1 MVTKKKLTKEEWKAM
16 TGTDM
21 SLILPS
27 DGSIETAKESSL
39 NDTGKEKSEGTVEQ
53 TDFTSENLQPSTGKE
68 EAVPTSQRR
77 ISYRQRKLSLD
88 EYRKTFLQVPKIEDR
103 KPVFVSGEVRD
114 RLDEFV
120 RRLTKLQFWELARL
134 SFGHPENLA
143 PLPKSG
149 GNPLSVVADCEK
161 KNNQK
166 SNKENMNDRKK
177 NRPRGRPRVSGVCKL
192 SKAVTVKFSKID
204 YERLCRR
211 SRQANLTLAE
221 FLRVSA
227 FETTITAR
235 HSAEETAAIRSLTGM
250 ANNLNQLTRLSH
262 QAGFHRTQ
270 RTVTEL
276 LLKLKEIIV
285 RYRYG
290 ERRPS

>member
-1 MVTKKKLTKEEWKAM
+1 MTDLLTDSSQYSIQTVSSRPEGVTDKTSVL
-16 TGTDM
+16 GV
-21 SLILPS
+21 
-27 DGSIETAKESSL
+27 
-39 NDTGKEKSEGTVEQ
+39 SEVI
-53 TDFTSENLQPSTGKE
+53 FRAS
-68 EAVPTSQRR
+68 
-77 ISYRQRKLSLD
+77 
-88 EYRKTFLQVPKIEDR
+88 RKTSLH
-103 KPVFVSGEVRD
+103 S
-114 RLDEFV
+114 
-120 RRLTKLQFWELARL
+120 RRVEAIRSRWSQI
-134 SFGHPENLA
+134 
-143 PLPKSG
+143 
-149 GNPLSVVADCEK
+149 VK

-166 SNKENMNDRKK
+166 SKEENMNDRKN
-177 NRPRGRPRVSGVCKL
+177 NRPKGRPRVSGVCKL

-221 FLRVSA
+221 FLRTSA

-235 HSAEETAAIRSLTGM
+235 HSAEETAVIRSLTGM

-276 LLKLKEIIV
+276 LQKLKEIIV
-285 RYRYG
+285 RYRHG

>member
-1 MVTKKKLTKEEWKAM
+1 M
-16 TGTDM
+16 TD
-21 SLILPS
+21 LL
-27 DGSIETAKESSL
+27 
-39 NDTGKEKSEGTVEQ
+39 
-53 TDFTSENLQPSTGKE
+53 TDFSHYSIQTVSSRPGGVTDKTSVLGVSEVIFRAS
-68 EAVPTSQRR
+68 
-77 ISYRQRKLSLD
+77 
-88 EYRKTFLQVPKIEDR
+88 R
-103 KPVFVSGEVRD
+103 KPY
-114 RLDEFV
+114 
-120 RRLTKLQFWELARL
+120 
-134 SFGHPENLA
+134 A

-149 GNPLSVVADCEK
+149 GNPLPVVADCEK

-166 SNKENMNDRKK
+166 SNEENMNDRKK
-177 NRPRGRPRVSGVCKL
+177 NRPRGRPKISGVCKL

-235 HSAEETAAIRSLTGM
+235 HSAEETAVIRSLTGM

-262 QAGFHRTQ
+262 QTGFHRTQ

-276 LLKLKEIIV
+276 LQKLKEIII
-285 RYRYG
+285 RYRHG

>member
-1 MVTKKKLTKEEWKAM
+1 M
-16 TGTDM
+16 TD
-21 SLILPS
+21 LL
-27 DGSIETAKESSL
+27 
-39 NDTGKEKSEGTVEQ
+39 
-53 TDFTSENLQPSTGKE
+53 TDFSHYSIQTVSSRPGGVTDKTSVLGVSEVIFRAS
-68 EAVPTSQRR
+68 
-77 ISYRQRKLSLD
+77 
-88 EYRKTFLQVPKIEDR
+88 RKTSLH
-103 KPVFVSGEVRD
+103 S
-114 RLDEFV
+114 
-120 RRLTKLQFWELARL
+120 RR
-134 SFGHPENLA
+134 
-143 PLPKSG
+143 SG
-149 GNPLSVVADCEK
+149 GNPLPVVADCEK

-166 SNKENMNDRKK
+166 SNEENMNDRKK
-177 NRPRGRPRVSGVCKL
+177 NRPRGRPKISGVCKL

-235 HSAEETAAIRSLTGM
+235 HSAEETAVIRSLTGM

-262 QAGFHRTQ
+262 QTGFHRTQ

-276 LLKLKEIIV
+276 LQKLKEIII
-285 RYRYG
+285 RYRHG

>member
-1 MVTKKKLTKEEWKAM
+1 MTFSGMTDLLTDSSHYSIQTVSIRLGRVTDKTSVL
-16 TGTDM
+16 GV
-21 SLILPS
+21 
-27 DGSIETAKESSL
+27 
-39 NDTGKEKSEGTVEQ
+39 SEVI
-53 TDFTSENLQPSTGKE
+53 FRAS
-68 EAVPTSQRR
+68 
-77 ISYRQRKLSLD
+77 
-88 EYRKTFLQVPKIEDR
+88 RKTSLH
-103 KPVFVSGEVRD
+103 S
-114 RLDEFV
+114 
-120 RRLTKLQFWELARL
+120 RRVEAIRSRWSQI
-134 SFGHPENLA
+134 
-143 PLPKSG
+143 
-149 GNPLSVVADCEK
+149 VK

-166 SNKENMNDRKK
+166 SKEENMNDRKN

-235 HSAEETAAIRSLTGM
+235 HSAEETAVIRSLTGM

-270 RTVTEL
+270 KTVTEL

-285 RYRYG
+285 RYRNG
-290 ERRPS
+290 ERRQS

>member
-1 MVTKKKLTKEEWKAM
+1 MTFSGMTDLLTDSSHYSIQTVSIRLGRVTDKTSVL
-16 TGTDM
+16 GV
-21 SLILPS
+21 
-27 DGSIETAKESSL
+27 
-39 NDTGKEKSEGTVEQ
+39 SEVI
-53 TDFTSENLQPSTGKE
+53 FRAS
-68 EAVPTSQRR
+68 
-77 ISYRQRKLSLD
+77 
-88 EYRKTFLQVPKIEDR
+88 RKTSLH
-103 KPVFVSGEVRD
+103 S
-114 RLDEFV
+114 
-120 RRLTKLQFWELARL
+120 RRVEAIRSRWSQI
-134 SFGHPENLA
+134 
-143 PLPKSG
+143 
-149 GNPLSVVADCEK
+149 VK

-166 SNKENMNDRKK
+166 SKEENMNDRKN

-235 HSAEETAAIRSLTGM
+235 HSAEETAVIRSLTGM

-285 RYRYG
+285 RYRHV

>member
-1 MVTKKKLTKEEWKAM
+1 MTFSGMTDLLTDSSHYSIQTVSIRLGRVTDKTSVL
-16 TGTDM
+16 GV
-21 SLILPS
+21 
-27 DGSIETAKESSL
+27 
-39 NDTGKEKSEGTVEQ
+39 SEVI
-53 TDFTSENLQPSTGKE
+53 FRAS
-68 EAVPTSQRR
+68 
-77 ISYRQRKLSLD
+77 
-88 EYRKTFLQVPKIEDR
+88 RKTSLH
-103 KPVFVSGEVRD
+103 S
-114 RLDEFV
+114 
-120 RRLTKLQFWELARL
+120 RRVEAIRSRWSQI
-134 SFGHPENLA
+134 
-143 PLPKSG
+143 
-149 GNPLSVVADCEK
+149 K

-166 SNKENMNDRKK
+166 SKEENMNDRKN

-235 HSAEETAAIRSLTGM
+235 HSAEETAVIRSLTGM

-270 RTVTEL
+270 KTVTEL

-285 RYRYG
+285 RYRNV
-290 ERRPS
+290 ERRQS

>member
-1 MVTKKKLTKEEWKAM
+1 MTDLLTDSSHYSIQTVSIRLGRVTDKTSVL
-16 TGTDM
+16 GV
-21 SLILPS
+21 
-27 DGSIETAKESSL
+27 
-39 NDTGKEKSEGTVEQ
+39 SEVI
-53 TDFTSENLQPSTGKE
+53 FRAS
-68 EAVPTSQRR
+68 
-77 ISYRQRKLSLD
+77 
-88 EYRKTFLQVPKIEDR
+88 RKTSLHSRRVEAIRSRWAQV
-103 KPVFVSGEVRD
+103 V
-114 RLDEFV
+114 
-120 RRLTKLQFWELARL
+120 
-134 SFGHPENLA
+134 
-143 PLPKSG
+143 
-149 GNPLSVVADCEK
+149 K

-166 SNKENMNDRKK
+166 SKEENMNDRKN

-235 HSAEETAAIRSLTGM
+235 HSAEETAVIRSLTGM

-270 RTVTEL
+270 KTVTEL

-285 RYRYG
+285 RYRNV
-290 ERRPS
+290 ERRQS

>member
-1 MVTKKKLTKEEWKAM
+1 MTDLLTDSSHYSIQTVSIRLGRVTDKTSVL
-16 TGTDM
+16 GV
-21 SLILPS
+21 
-27 DGSIETAKESSL
+27 
-39 NDTGKEKSEGTVEQ
+39 SEVI
-53 TDFTSENLQPSTGKE
+53 FRAS
-68 EAVPTSQRR
+68 
-77 ISYRQRKLSLD
+77 
-88 EYRKTFLQVPKIEDR
+88 RKTSLH
-103 KPVFVSGEVRD
+103 S
-114 RLDEFV
+114 
-120 RRLTKLQFWELARL
+120 RRVEAIRSRWSQI
-134 SFGHPENLA
+134 
-143 PLPKSG
+143 
-149 GNPLSVVADCEK
+149 VK

-166 SNKENMNDRKK
+166 SKEENMNDRKN

-235 HSAEETAAIRSLTGM
+235 HSAEETAVIRSLTGM

-270 RTVTEL
+270 KTVTEL
-276 LLKLKEIIV
+276 LQKLKEIIV
-285 RYRYG
+285 RYRHG

>member
-1 MVTKKKLTKEEWKAM
+1 MAQTVK
-16 TGTDM
+16 
-21 SLILPS
+21 
-27 DGSIETAKESSL
+27 
-39 NDTGKEKSEGTVEQ
+39 DTRCKIHPHHGMMAFRHSEPARG
-53 TDFTSENLQPSTGKE
+53 G
-68 EAVPTSQRR
+68 QRT
-77 ISYRQRKLSLD
+77 
-88 EYRKTFLQVPKIEDR
+88 EH
-103 KPVFVSGEVRD
+103 
-114 RLDEFV
+114 
-120 RRLTKLQFWELARL
+120 QFRELARL

-149 GNPLSVVADCEK
+149 GNPLPVFADCEK

-177 NRPRGRPRVSGVCKL
+177 NRPRGRPKVSGVCKL

-235 HSAEETAAIRSLTGM
+235 HSAEETAVIRSLTGM

-270 RTVTEL
+270 RIVTEL
-276 LLKLKEIIV
+276 LQKLKEIIV

>member
-1 MVTKKKLTKEEWKAM
+1 MTFSGMTDLLTDSSHYSIQTVSIRLGRVTDKTSVL
-16 TGTDM
+16 GV
-21 SLILPS
+21 
-27 DGSIETAKESSL
+27 
-39 NDTGKEKSEGTVEQ
+39 SEVI
-53 TDFTSENLQPSTGKE
+53 FRAS
-68 EAVPTSQRR
+68 
-77 ISYRQRKLSLD
+77 
-88 EYRKTFLQVPKIEDR
+88 RKTSLH
-103 KPVFVSGEVRD
+103 S
-114 RLDEFV
+114 
-120 RRLTKLQFWELARL
+120 RRVEAIRSWWSQI
-134 SFGHPENLA
+134 
-143 PLPKSG
+143 
-149 GNPLSVVADCEK
+149 VK

-166 SNKENMNDRKK
+166 SKEENMNDRKN

-235 HSAEETAAIRSLTGM
+235 HSAEETAVIRSLTGM

-270 RTVTEL
+270 KTVTEL

-285 RYRYG
+285 RYRNV
-290 ERRPS
+290 ERRQS

>member
-1 MVTKKKLTKEEWKAM
+1 MTFSGMTDLLTDSSHYSIQTVSIRLGRVTDKTSVLGVSEV
-16 TGTDM
+16 
-21 SLILPS
+21 IFR
-27 DGSIETAKESSL
+27 ES
-39 NDTGKEKSEGTVEQ
+39 
-53 TDFTSENLQPSTGKE
+53 
-68 EAVPTSQRR
+68 
-77 ISYRQRKLSLD
+77 
-88 EYRKTFLQVPKIEDR
+88 RKTSLH
-103 KPVFVSGEVRD
+103 S
-114 RLDEFV
+114 
-120 RRLTKLQFWELARL
+120 RRVEAIRSRWSQI
-134 SFGHPENLA
+134 
-143 PLPKSG
+143 
-149 GNPLSVVADCEK
+149 VK

-166 SNKENMNDRKK
+166 SKEENMNDRKN

-235 HSAEETAAIRSLTGM
+235 HSAEETAVIRSLTGM

-270 RTVTEL
+270 KTVTEL

-285 RYRYG
+285 RYRNV
-290 ERRPS
+290 ERRQS